1 MKNNENLFRGK
12 YRIDTVR
19 ADWWEY
25 CEGMYHIIICTAG
38 REHYFGEISCHNGE
52 NEMRL
57 TEIGKF
63 VDDEIPKIMDHY
75 WYAYVPVWTVMPDHI
90 HLIIMIDVRGRDDG
104 IVETCRDTSLQSHRD
119 TSLQSHRDTSLQ
131 SHRDTSLQSHR
142 DTSLHP
148 AAPKTGSLGLIIGR
162 FKQAITMYA
171 RAHQIPFKWQSRFYD
186 VILFDQID
194 FDRTRKYI
202 ENNVANWHHD
212 RENHLPD
219 NPDKMENES

>member
-1 MKNNENLFRGK
+1 MENNETLYRGK

-19 ADWWEY
+19 AKWWEY
-25 CEGMYHIIICTAG
+25 YEGMYHIIICTAG

-52 NEMRL
+52 NEMHL

-90 HLIIMIDVRGRDDG
+90 HLIVMIDVRGRDN
-104 IVETCRDTSLQSHRD
+104 VETCGPHVSTLS
-119 TSLQSHRDTSLQ
+119 
-131 SHRDTSLQSHR
+131 
-142 DTSLHP
+142 
-148 AAPKTGSLGLIIGR
+148 APKTGSVSLVINQ
-162 FKQAITMYA
+162 FKRAITMYA